1 LKMSRRLAGVI
12 AVYGFAALA
21 VWGGLTFTQ
30 GNSALAIG
38 DPGEFVRWAQ
48 PIVQTIKNLAMAM
61 TVGSLVLAAWAFS
74 EKSESLTRS
83 LRRASLAANIWLV
96 SGVIHFLLTYLWVT
110 GSKLSSGT
118 TFGAGLWQFASE
130 IELGQALVMN
140 LLFAA
145 VVSFI
150 ALLSNSL
157 RLTLF
162 AAIVALAGLVP
173 LALIGHAAGTSG
185 HDMAVNSMGI
195 HLVAVTIWVGGLIE
209 LGFQL
214 RSESWLVLAKRYSTL
229 ALFAFGLTAISGVAA
244 AALRIVDVQYL
255 FTQWGI
261 LVIVKVI
268 VLITLGIFG
277 AFYRF
282 RILNAAV
289 PSKRSFGILAIV
301 ELALMGAAFGIGA
314 SLSRSAP
321 PSTNIKLG
329 DLSSPAA
336 VLTGSPLPPELTLD
350 RWFTSYKIDL
360 VWLVVVLVAT
370 ALYLF
375 GVYRLKKRGDEWPIG
390 RTISWLLGM
399 GLLLWITCGPLNVY
413 EQYLFS
419 VHMLAHM
426 ILTMG
431 VPVLLVPGAPVTL
444 LLRASE
450 ARKDESRGLR
460 EWVLWAVH
468 TPWAK
473 LVSNPIFAA
482 LNFAAS
488 LVIFY
493 FTPLFSWSTRDHLG
507 HEWMIVHFLITGYLF
522 VQALVSIDP
531 GPDKIPFLLRLMLLI
546 GTLAF
551 HAFFGLS
558 LMSGEGLLLADW
570 FGAMGRTWGESPIA
584 DQQTGGAIAWGVGEL
599 PAAVLTIIVS
609 IQWFRSDVRDAKRL
623 DRASDRSGNKDVEDY
638 NAMLAK
644 LAKRDGEQE

>member
-1 LKMSRRLAGVI
+1 MNRRLAGVTS
-12 AVYGFAALA
+12 VYGFAALA
-21 VWGGLTFTQ
+21 VWAGLSFTK
-30 GNSALAIG
+30 GNSALVIG
-38 DPGEFVRWAQ
+38 DPGELVRWAQ

-83 LRRASLAANIWLV
+83 LRRASLAANVWLA
-96 SGVIHFLLTYLWVT
+96 SGLAHFLLTYLWVT
-110 GSKLSSGT
+110 GSKLSSET
-118 TFGAGLWQFASE
+118 SFGAGLWQFATE
-130 IELGQALVMN
+130 IELGQTLVMS

-145 VVSFI
+145 VTSFI
-150 ALLSNSL
+150 ALLSSSL
-157 RLTLF
+157 RSTLF
-162 AAIVALAGLVP
+162 AAVFALAGLVP
-173 LALIGHAAGTSG
+173 LAMSGHAAGTTG

-214 RSESWLVLAKRYSTL
+214 RSENWLVLARRYSTL
-229 ALFAFGLTAISGVAA
+229 ALFAFGLTAVSGVAA
-244 AALRIVDVQYL
+244 AALRIVDVKYL

-268 VLITLGIFG
+268 VLITLGLFG

-282 RILNAAV
+282 RVLNAAT
-289 PSKRSFGILAIV
+289 PSKKSFGILATV

-329 DLSSPAA
+329 DTSSPAA
-336 VLTGSPLPPELTLD
+336 ILTGSPLPPELTFE

-360 VWLVVVLVAT
+360 VWLVIVLVAT

-419 VHMLAHM
+419 VHMLGHM

-450 ARKDESRGLR
+450 ARKDVSRGLR

-482 LNFAAS
+482 INFAAS

-522 VQALVSIDP
+522 VQSLVSIDP
-531 GPDKIPFLLRLMLLI
+531 GPDKIPFLMRLMLLI

-609 IQWFRSDVRDAKRL
+609 IQWFRSDARDAKRL

>member
-1 LKMSRRLAGVI
+1 MTKRLAGVLS
-12 AVYGFAALA
+12 VYGVAALA
-21 VWGGLTFTQ
+21 VWLGLTYTH

-38 DPGEFVRWAQ
+38 DPGDLVRWAQ
-48 PIVQTIKNLAMAM
+48 PIVQAVKNLAMAM
-61 TVGSLVLAAWAFS
+61 TVGSLVLAAWAFP

-83 LRRASLAANIWLV
+83 LGRASLAANLWLV
-96 SGVIHFLLTYLWVT
+96 SGVAHFLLTYLWVT
-110 GSKLSSGT
+110 GSKLSGESS
-118 TFGAGLWQFASE
+118 FGLGLWQFATE
-130 IELGQALVMN
+130 VELGQSLLVNLGFAALVSLVT
-140 LLFAA
+140 LL
-145 VVSFI
+145 VG
-150 ALLSNSL
+150 SL
-157 RLTLF
+157 RSTLF
-162 AAIVALAGLVP
+162 AAALAIAGLVP
-173 LALIGHAAGTSG
+173 LALIGHAAGTAG

-195 HLVAVTIWVGGLIE
+195 HLFAVTIWVGGLIE

-214 RSESWLVLAKRYSTL
+214 RSEHWLSFARRYSTL
-229 ALFAFGLTAISGVAA
+229 ALFAFALTAVSGVAA
-244 AALRIVDVQYL
+244 AALRIVEVKNL
-255 FTQWGI
+255 FTSWGV
-261 LVIVKVI
+261 LVIVKVFI
-268 VLITLGIFG
+268 LLILGSFG
-277 AFYRF
+277 AYYRLRLLKGSTPSRKSF
-282 RILNAAV
+282 SLLAV
-289 PSKRSFGILAIV
+289 F
-301 ELALMGAAFGIGA
+301 ELALMGAAFGLGA

-321 PSTNIKLG
+321 PSINNRLG

-336 VLTGSPLPPELTLD
+336 ILTGSPLPPELTFD

-360 VWLVVVLVAT
+360 VWLVIVLVAS

-493 FTPLFSWSTRDHLG
+493 FTPLFGWSMRDHLG

-522 VQALVSIDP
+522 VQALISIDP
-531 GPDKIPFLLRLMLLI
+531 GPAKIPFLLRLMLLI

-558 LMSGEGLLLADW
+558 LMSGEGLLLAEW
-570 FGAMGRTWGESPIA
+570 FGSMGRTWGESPIA
-584 DQQTGGAIAWGVGEL
+584 DQQTGGAIAWGIGEM

-644 LAKRDGEQE
+644 LAERDGNRK

>member
-1 LKMSRRLAGVI
+1 MSRRLAGVI

-48 PIVQTIKNLAMAM
+48 PIVQTTKNLAMAM

-110 GSKLSSGT
+110 GSTLSSGT

-157 RLTLF
+157 RSTLF

-268 VLITLGIFG
+268 VIITLGIFG

-375 GVYRLKKRGDEWPIG
+375 GVFRLKKRGDEWPIG

>member
-1 LKMSRRLAGVI
+1 MIKRLAGVLS
-12 AVYGFAALA
+12 VYGFAALA
-21 VWGGLTFTQ
+21 VWAGLSFTQ
-30 GNSALAIG
+30 GNSAMAIG
-38 DPGEFVRWAQ
+38 DPGDLVRWAQ
-48 PIVQTIKNLAMAM
+48 PIVQTIKNLSMAM

-74 EKSESLTRS
+74 EKSESLARS
-83 LRRASLAANIWLV
+83 LRRASLAANVWLA

-110 GSKLSSGT
+110 GSKLSSESS
-118 TFGAGLWQFASE
+118 FGAGLWQFASE
-130 IELGQALVMN
+130 IELGQSLVMN

-145 VVSFI
+145 CVSI
-150 ALLSNSL
+150 ISLLSSSL
-157 RLTLF
+157 RSTLF
-162 AAIVALAGLVP
+162 AAAFALAGLVP
-173 LALIGHAAGTSG
+173 LALIGHAAGTHG

-209 LGFQL
+209 LGFQM
-214 RSESWLVLAKRYSTL
+214 RSDNWLVIAKRYSTL
-229 ALFAFGLTAISGVAA
+229 ALLAFALTAVSGVAA
-244 AALRIVDVQYL
+244 AALRIVDVKYL
-255 FTQWGI
+255 FTAWGI
-261 LVIVKVI
+261 LVLVKVS
-268 VLITLGIFG
+268 VLIALGAFG
-277 AFYRF
+277 AYYRF
-282 RILNAAV
+282 RLLNAAS
-289 PSKRSFGILAIV
+289 PSKKAFGILATI

-314 SLSRSAP
+314 SLSRSAS
-321 PSTNIKLG
+321 PSTNIQLG
-329 DLSSPAA
+329 DVSSPAA
-336 VLTGSPLPPELTLD
+336 ILTGSPLPPELTFV

-360 VWLVVVLVAT
+360 VWLVIVLVAT

-375 GVYRLKKRGDEWPIG
+375 GIYRLKKRGDEWPIG

-482 LNFAAS
+482 INFAAS

-522 VQALVSIDP
+522 VQALISIDP
-531 GPDKIPFLLRLMLLI
+531 GPAKIPFLLRLMLLI

-584 DQQTGGAIAWGVGEL
+584 DQQTGGAIAWGIGEM

-644 LAKRDGEQE
+644 LAKRDGEQR

>member
-1 LKMSRRLAGVI
+1 
-12 AVYGFAALA
+12 
-21 VWGGLTFTQ
+21 
-30 GNSALAIG
+30 
-38 DPGEFVRWAQ
+38 
-48 PIVQTIKNLAMAM
+48 
-61 TVGSLVLAAWAFS
+61 
-74 EKSESLTRS
+74 
-83 LRRASLAANIWLV
+83 
-96 SGVIHFLLTYLWVT
+96 
-110 GSKLSSGT
+110 
-118 TFGAGLWQFASE
+118 
-130 IELGQALVMN
+130 
-140 LLFAA
+140 
-145 VVSFI
+145 
-150 ALLSNSL
+150 
-157 RLTLF
+157 
-162 AAIVALAGLVP
+162 
-173 LALIGHAAGTSG
+173 
-185 HDMAVNSMGI
+185 
-195 HLVAVTIWVGGLIE
+195 
-209 LGFQL
+209 
-214 RSESWLVLAKRYSTL
+214 LVLAKRYSSL

-244 AALRIVDVQYL
+244 AALRIVDVKYL
-255 FTQWGI
+255 FTPWGVLVIAKVVI
-261 LVIVKVI
+261 LVI
-268 VLITLGIFG
+268 LGGFG
-277 AFYRF
+277 AFYRLKLLKSNSASGKKF
-282 RILNAAV
+282 AIVAA
-289 PSKRSFGILAIV
+289 V
-301 ELALMGAAFGIGA
+301 ELALMGAAFGLGA
-314 SLSRSAP
+314 SLSRTAS

-336 VLTGSPLPPELTLD
+336 ILTGSPLPPELTFE

-360 VWLVVVLVAT
+360 VWLVIVLVAT
-370 ALYLF
+370 ALYLY
-375 GVYRLKKRGDEWPIG
+375 GVIRLRKRGDEWPIG

-450 ARKDESRGLR
+450 ARKDDSMGLR

-482 LNFAAS
+482 VNFAAS

-493 FTPLFSWSTRDHLG
+493 FTPLFGWATRDHLG

-522 VQALVSIDP
+522 VQALISIDP
-531 GPDKIPFLLRLMLLI
+531 GPTKLPYLMRLMLLI

-558 LMSGEGLLLADW
+558 LMSGEGLLLAEW
-570 FGAMGRTWGESPIA
+570 FGAMGRTWGDSPIM
-584 DQQTGGAIAWGVGEL
+584 DQQTGGAIAWGIGEM

-609 IQWFRSDVRDAKRL
+609 IQWFRSDARDAKRL

-644 LAKRDGEQE
+644 LAERDGEQR